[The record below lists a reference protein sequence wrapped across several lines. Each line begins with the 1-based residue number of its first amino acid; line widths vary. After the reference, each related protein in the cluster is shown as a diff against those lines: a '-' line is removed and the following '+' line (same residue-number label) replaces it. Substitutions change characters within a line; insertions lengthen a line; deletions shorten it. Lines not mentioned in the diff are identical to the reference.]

1 MVIVK
6 ANQNNTDNDG
16 KIIVLTD
23 NCMTLLQFLQNN
35 DHVWI
40 GKELNDTLNM
50 PGIYSVIKS
59 LIRNGLVQYCGDTV
73 CEVPDKN
80 GNICSRTY
88 KTYSLTDAG
97 RAWSFQQG
105 RDGTRW
111 DGTGRDE

>member
-40 GKELNDTLNM
+40 GKELYDTLNM
-50 PGIYSVIKS
+50 PGIYSVINS

-97 RAWSFQQG
+97 RAWSF
-105 RDGTRW
+105 
-111 DGTGRDE
+111 